1 MRARGVAAA
10 AALVTAAA
18 LAHAQDLPSAAA
30 SAASATSA
38 APIPF
43 KQERQTT
50 AELSGRA
57 LGSLLVCLLIG
68 GGVIWLLRKRGIA
81 GLPALQKSRRV
92 QVLEVQR
99 TGARQALV
107 LVRWDDEEL
116 LIGQAEGQVQLIAR
130 KPAATVAGTEATR

>member
-1 MRARGVAAA
+1 MKARGVAAA
-10 AALVTAAA
+10 AALAVAAA
-18 LAHAQDLPSAAA
+18 LAHAQDVASSAA
-30 SAASATSA
+30 SAASAS
-38 APIPF
+38 PIPF

-57 LGSLLVCLLIG
+57 LGSLLVCLLVG

>member
-1 MRARGVAAA
+1 MKAGGFAA
-10 AALVTAAA
+10 AALLAFAA
-18 LAHAQDLPSAAA
+18 LAHAQPEPSAAA
-30 SAASATSA
+30 SAASA

-50 AELSGRA
+50 TELSGQV
-57 LGSLLVCLLIG
+57 LGSLLVCLLVG
-68 GGVIWLLRKRGIA
+68 GGVIYLLRKRGIA

-116 LIGQAEGQVQLIAR
+116 LLGQSDSQLQLIAR
-130 KPAATVAGTEATR
+130 KPASPPATEAAR

>member
-1 MRARGVAAA
+1 MKARGVAAA
-10 AALVTAAA
+10 AALVAAAA
-18 LAHAQDLPSAAA
+18 LAHAQDTPSAAA
-30 SAASATSA
+30 SAASA

-43 KQERQTT
+43 QQERQTT

-57 LGSLLVCLLIG
+57 LGSLLVCLLVG

-81 GLPALQKSRRV
+81 GLPVLQKSRRV

-116 LIGQAEGQVQLIAR
+116 LLGQAEGQVQLIAR
-130 KPAATVAGTEATR
+130 KPAAAAAGTEATQ